1 MANGDNR
8 VWKIGSRWGSS
19 GIRVLDMFL
28 NYDCAFFG
36 GAQDQSRMGNWQE
49 VQPGDYLLVT
59 NGATP
64 VAIGRVI
71 TPFENYHAQ
80 NDIRFCDVEFARLD
94 QEDIQICKVQYIL
107 LRPEEM
113 KQSLWGND
121 GRKRFC
127 RHSNAEQVI
136 AYWNNHYHT
145 DAQNDFSL
153 QCRTVRLC
161 GTDPEQAVFTDNVRY
176 RIPIYQRPYSWGE
189 SELRRLFE
197 ELRRGFEKQETL
209 FMGTIQLSAPIRL
222 SDRKQAHA
230 ESAYDVIDGQQ
241 RFSTF
246 LIILSLLEE
255 ELNCG
260 PRMRP
265 EQFISRVN
273 RGTAQSDLEEFRQSR
288 QHKVMQSEQGRN
300 PYIRNATII
309 QHLLEELILT
319 EEIDRATRY
328 REFLKYLET
337 KLQFVVVETHAGLSK
352 TLRIFNTI
360 NTTGL
365 DLGMTDLFK
374 IRFYEFR
381 KDVCGDD
388 EYVFN
393 ELSSIYEQVEE
404 HNRSNPNR
412 RQHSMRE
419 LLSIYQYLLVARCEF
434 SSEQLRMATDTFFE
448 RLFDTLLGTKHWDG
462 FKASNSRM
470 QELLQEMLSPETLAG
485 LYGSYKCYINKYE
498 QDADFRVLTHLLAG
512 TRYGQSWK
520 MAVVAHYDGL
530 LPGDGDLKDFV
541 RDLLRILTPPSLLWA
556 KQVSGIWSGLH
567 KILLKLGQPGGI
579 PATAITKLYTTGY
592 ESIYPHF
599 DAQQAFAQACEYQI
613 TGYPVWK
620 LLLCRLWEYIEQ
632 TNALPE
638 ELFDNLFRKNI
649 DIEHIQCYTDAE
661 NANEV
666 WDKWGPELNRIGNLV
681 LLESWLNR
689 SIGNDKN
696 SKPQAYQ
703 ASVYKTAQALAGKV
717 MSWSLQDAID
727 RRAEMTQKLAAF
739 LFPVQEKEKYSTNR

>member
-36 GAQDQSRMGNWQE
+36 GGHDTSRMGNWQD
-49 VQPGDYLLVT
+49 VRPGDYLLVT
-59 NGATP
+59 NGASP

-71 TPFENYHAQ
+71 TPFENYHTQ
-80 NDIRFCDVEFARLD
+80 KDIRFCDAEFQRLD
-94 QEDIQICKVQYIL
+94 QDDIQICKVQYIH

-113 KQSLWGND
+113 QQSLWGND

-127 RHSNAEQVI
+127 RHGNAEQVI
-136 AYWNNHYHT
+136 SYWNTHYHT
-145 DAQNDFSL
+145 EAQNDFAL
-153 QCRTVRLC
+153 KCRTVCLC
-161 GTDPEQAVFTDNVRY
+161 GADPAQAVFTDNVRY

-197 ELRRGFEKQETL
+197 ELRSGFEKQETL
-209 FMGTIQLSAPIRL
+209 FMGTIQLSAPIL
-222 SDRKQAHA
+222 LTDRRQALA
-230 ESAYDVIDGQQ
+230 EWAYDVIDGQQ

-246 LIILSLLEE
+246 LITLSLLEDA
-255 ELNCG
+255 LNCA
-260 PRMRP
+260 PRTRP

-273 RGTAQSDLEEFRQSR
+273 RGAAQSDLEEFRRFR
-288 QHKVMQSEQGRN
+288 QHKVMLPEQGRN

-319 EEIDRATRY
+319 EKTDSTARY
-328 REFLKYLET
+328 REFRKYLET

-365 DLGMTDLFK
+365 DLGMADLFK

-381 KDVCGDD
+381 KDMCGDD

-393 ELSSIYEQVEE
+393 RLSSIYEQVEE
-404 HNRSNPNR
+404 HNRRCPDR
-412 RQHSMRE
+412 RQHSMGE
-419 LLSIYQYLLVARCEF
+419 LLSIYQYLIVARCEF
-434 SSEQLRMATDTFFE
+434 STEQLRMSADTFFE

-462 FKASNSRM
+462 FKTPTPLMR
-470 QELLQEMLSPETLAG
+470 EMLSPETLDR
-485 LYGSYKCYINKYE
+485 LYRSYEYFISEYE
-498 QDADFRVLTHLLAG
+498 QDADFRILTHLLLS

-520 MAVVAHYDGL
+520 MAVVAHHNGL
-530 LPGDGDLKDFV
+530 LPRDNDLKDFV

-567 KILLKLGQPGGI
+567 KILLESGQPGSA
-579 PATAITKLYTTGY
+579 PATAITKPYTTCHK
-592 ESIYPHF
+592 SICPHF

-632 TNALPE
+632 AGTHPE
-638 ELFDNLFRKNI
+638 NLFTALFRESI

-661 NANEV
+661 NADEV
-666 WDKWGPELNRIGNLV
+666 WEKWGPELNRIGNLV
-681 LLESWLNR
+681 LLESSRNR
-689 SIGNDKN
+689 SIGNNKN
-696 SKPQAYQ
+696 SKPRAYK
-703 ASVYKTAQALAGKV
+703 ASTYKTAQALADRV

-727 RRAEMTQKLAAF
+727 RRTEITQKLAAF
-739 LFPVQEKEKYSTNR
+739 LFPTQD